1 MNLKR
6 KEQILKCIVEEFIKT
21 AEPVGSET
29 LLKNYHLDCSSA
41 TVRNAMAELEK
52 EGMLEKTHVSS
63 GRVPSSQGYQYYLD
77 HLGEKNLT
85 DSVDMDF
92 QREFQKVMQSKTQSV
107 EEVLAKSCK
116 LLSEM
121 TNMATVVLGPK
132 ADQERLVSIQ
142 LLKLSDTTAMGI
154 FITDSGYVEKKT
166 FVIPNLYGPN
176 SSFDQAINAVAL
188 LNERL
193 KGTKISELSEKTKM
207 IAPIVVHMYGKEG
220 SVVIETFLETIISF
234 AKKRFAVYGQKNLL
248 DLPEYQKDKEAY
260 MNAVKA
266 LENPDKLEHDF
277 ASSDDLGSVKVGFT
291 NDKLGDLAVV
301 SKAINF
307 KDQIAVIGPKRM
319 DYKKILS
326 ALEYVVYMLDK
337 YFSTSNDNS
346 SALVPVSTPTDI
358 SPKKNAKSTTNK
370 KSLNSAPKKVK
381 PKGGT
386 K

>member
-1 MNLKR
+1 
-6 KEQILKCIVEEFIKT
+6 
-21 AEPVGSET
+21 
-29 LLKNYHLDCSSA
+29 
-41 TVRNAMAELEK
+41 
-52 EGMLEKTHVSS
+52 
-63 GRVPSSQGYQYYLD
+63 
-77 HLGEKNLT
+77 
-85 DSVDMDF
+85 
-92 QREFQKVMQSKTQSV
+92 
-107 EEVLAKSCK
+107 
-116 LLSEM
+116 
-121 TNMATVVLGPK
+121 
-132 ADQERLVSIQ
+132 
-142 LLKLSDTTAMGI
+142 
-154 FITDSGYVEKKT
+154 
-166 FVIPNLYGPN
+166 
-176 SSFDQAINAVAL
+176 
-188 LNERL
+188 
-193 KGTKISELSEKTKM
+193 
-207 IAPIVVHMYGKEG
+207 
-220 SVVIETFLETIISF
+220 
-234 AKKRFAVYGQKNLL
+234 
-248 DLPEYQKDKEAY
+248 

-277 ASSDDLGSVKVGFT
+277 ASRDDLGSVKVGFT

>member
-1 MNLKR
+1 M
-6 KEQILKCIVEEFIKT
+6 

-277 ASSDDLGSVKVGFT
+277 ASRDDLGSVKVGFT